1 MAVSKTSRALTVS
14 VVAPDLS
21 GGGTTRVYLVAN
33 ALQRLGC
40 DVTVVG
46 AQFAETLY
54 PTPPANLKVK
64 AVRSQ
69 RSVRYAVAL
78 QMLLSYITG
87 DIIYAIKPR
96 PTSFGTA
103 LLRKLA
109 TQKPI
114 ILDIDDWEMS
124 WHGGDQQHYRPDPK
138 QVVRDIF
145 KPGGALQ
152 DPEHPLYLEWME
164 NLVSQADAVTVSTRF
179 LQQRFGGHYLPN
191 SKDTQIFDPQ
201 HFDPAASR
209 QKYGL
214 ANYRVLM
221 FPGTARPHKGLED
234 VLIALDQ
241 LNQPDLRLVIVGG
254 RKPDSYEDDL
264 LAQWGKW
271 LIKLPRFPM
280 DEMAEVVSAAHAVV
294 VPQRDYATAKA
305 QFPLKLTD
313 AMAMAKPILS
323 TTVGDIPEILSG
335 CAYLVEPESPD
346 QIAQQLSLIF
356 QDLDLAH
363 QKGLNARE
371 RCVEHYSL
379 AAMSRQLQTILSE
392 HVRTCH

>member
-1 MAVSKTSRALTVS
+1 MAASKPLRALTVS

-33 ALQRLGC
+33 ALQELGC

-46 AQFAETLY
+46 AQFSDELY
-54 PTPPANLKVK
+54 PVPPKNLKVK
-64 AVRSQ
+64 AVRSH
-69 RSVRYAVAL
+69 RSFRYVANL
-78 QMLLSYITG
+78 QMLLSYLTG

-103 LLRKLA
+103 LIRKIA

-124 WHGGDQQHYRPDPK
+124 WHGGDHQHYRPHPK
-138 QVVRDIF
+138 QLARDLL
-145 KPGGALQ
+145 KPGGALK

-164 NLVSQADAVTVSTRF
+164 HLISQADAITVSTRF
-179 LQQRFGGHYLPN
+179 LQQRFGGQYLPN
-191 SKDTQIFDPQ
+191 SKDTRLFDPQ
-201 HFDPAASR
+201 HFDPALSR

-214 ANYRVLM
+214 ADYRVLM

-234 VLIALDQ
+234 VLMALDQ
-241 LNQPDLRLVIVGG
+241 LDQADLRLVIVGG

-264 LAQWGKW
+264 LARWGKW
-271 LIKLPRFPM
+271 LIKLPRFQM

-323 TTVGDIPEILSG
+323 TTVGDIPEILEG
-335 CAYLVEPESPD
+335 CAYLVEPESPE
-346 QIAQQLSLIF
+346 QIAKQLSLIF
-356 QDLDLAH
+356 QDLDAAH
-363 QKGLNARE
+363 QKGLKARE
-371 RCVEHYSL
+371 RCVQSYSL
-379 AAMSRQLQTILSE
+379 AAMSRRLQTVLSE
-392 HVRTCH
+392 HV

>member
-1 MAVSKTSRALTVS
+1 MATAKPLRALTVS

-33 ALQRLGC
+33 ALQQLGC

-46 AQFAETLY
+46 AQFSEELY
-54 PTPPANLKVK
+54 PVPPANLKVK
-64 AVRSQ
+64 AVRSH
-69 RSVRYAVAL
+69 RSFRYAADL
-78 QMLLSYITG
+78 QVLLSHVTG

-103 LLRKLA
+103 LIRKLA

-124 WHGGDQQHYRPDPK
+124 WHSKHYRPTPK
-138 QVVRDIF
+138 QLARDIL
-145 KPGGALQ
+145 KPNGALQ

-164 NLVSQADAVTVSTRF
+164 NLVTQANAITVSTRF

-191 SKDTQIFDPQ
+191 SKDTRLFDPQ
-201 HFDPAASR
+201 HFDPNLSR
-209 QKYGL
+209 QKYCL
-214 ANYRVLM
+214 ADYRVLM

-234 VLIALDQ
+234 VLMALDQ
-241 LNQPDLRLVIVGG
+241 LDQPDLRLVIVGG
-254 RKPDSYEDDL
+254 RRPDSYEDDL
-264 LAQWGKW
+264 LGRWGKW
-271 LIKLPRFPM
+271 LVKLPRFQM

-294 VPQRDYATAKA
+294 VPQRDYQTAKA

-323 TTVGDIPEILSG
+323 TTVGDIPEILDG
-335 CAYLVEPESPD
+335 CAYLVEPESPE
-346 QIAQQLSLIF
+346 QIAKQLSLIF

-371 RCVEHYSL
+371 RCVENYSL
-379 AAMSRQLQTILSE
+379 AAMSKRLQTVLSE
-392 HVRTCH
+392 HV